1 MEKKLS
7 ITDIAIALKVSK
19 TTVSF
24 VINGK
29 GRAKR
34 ISSVVE
40 RRILDYIEAV
50 GYQPN
55 EFARALSTGKSNII
69 VVMIEDVS
77 DPFFSGIAR
86 MIEESAHKKG
96 YKIIYSSTEN
106 DTKKT
111 KELLKIYRAQNV
123 DGYIIAPPLGIE
135 EEIKSLLAANLP
147 VVLFDRFFPSISTNN
162 VVVNNYKGT
171 YGAVNHFFN
180 SGHRN
185 VAFVTL
191 SSEQIQMQQRLDG
204 YMTALAEHEA
214 QCFIKKI
221 VYHEELDKLVEEI
234 EQFLKMNKQ
243 LDAVFFSTNYL
254 AEAGLEAIQNLK
266 LKIPKD
272 LGVIVFDDC
281 NFFRLFTP
289 SITAVAQPLREIS
302 ENIINLLLTNL
313 SDPELHQEKQTII
326 IPTQLMIRNS
336 TLKGEAKPSA
346 CK

>member
-7 ITDIAIALKVSK
+7 ISDIATALKVST

-29 GRAKR
+29 GQDKG
-34 ISSVVE
+34 ISAVVE
-40 RRILDYIEAV
+40 KRILDYIEIV
-50 GYQPN
+50 GYQPS
-55 EFARALSTGKSNII
+55 EYARALRTGKTNII

-86 MIEESAHKKG
+86 MIEESAYKKG

-111 KELLKIYRAQNV
+111 KELFRIYRAQKV
-123 DGYIIAPPLGIE
+123 DGYIIAPPVGIE
-135 EEIKSLLAANLP
+135 DEIKSLLADNLP
-147 VVLFDRFFPSISTNN
+147 VILFDRFFPSIPTNN

-171 YGAVNHFFN
+171 CEAIKHFFN
-180 SGHRN
+180 RGHKN
-185 VAFVTL
+185 IAFVTL

-204 YMTALAEHEA
+204 YISAIDEHEA
-214 QCFIKKI
+214 ECFIKKI
-221 VYHEELDKLVEEI
+221 VYHEKLDRSVAEI

-254 AEAGLEAIQNLK
+254 AEAGLEAIRNLK
-266 LKIPKD
+266 LKIPED
-272 LGVIVFDDC
+272 LGVIVFDDY

-302 ENIINLLLTNL
+302 ENIINLLLSNL
-313 SDPELHQEKQTII
+313 SDPELHQEKQTIV
-326 IPTQLMIRNS
+326 IPTELMVRNS
-336 TLKGEAKPSA
+336 TLKGENLN
-346 CK
+346 

>member
-7 ITDIAIALKVSK
+7 ISDIATALNVSK

-29 GRAKR
+29 GKDKK
-34 ISSVVE
+34 ISNVMV
-40 RRILDYIEAV
+40 RRILDYIETV
-50 GYQPN
+50 GYHPS
-55 EFARALSTGKSNII
+55 EYARALRTGKTNII

-86 MIEESAHKKG
+86 MIEESAYEKG

-111 KELLKIYRAQNV
+111 KELLKIYRALV

-135 EEIKSLLAANLP
+135 EEIKSLLADNLP
-147 VVLFDRFFPSISTNN
+147 VILFDRFFPSIDTNN

-171 YGAVNHFFN
+171 YEAIEHFFDR
-180 SGHRN
+180 GHKN
-185 VAFVTL
+185 IAFVTL

-204 YMTALAEHEA
+204 YMSVIDEHEA
-214 QCFIKKI
+214 ECFIKKI
-221 VYHEELDKLVEEI
+221 VYHEELDKSVEEI
-234 EQFLKMNKQ
+234 ELFLKMNKQ

-266 LKIPKD
+266 LKIPED
-272 LGVIVFDDC
+272 LGVIVFDDY
-281 NFFRLFTP
+281 NFFKLFTP

-302 ENIINLLLTNL
+302 ENIINLLLSNL
-313 SDPELHQEKQTII
+313 SDPELHQKKQTIVL
-326 IPTQLMIRNS
+326 PTQLMIRNS
-336 TLKGEAKPSA
+336 TLKERS
-346 CK
+346 

>member
-7 ITDIAIALKVSK
+7 ISDIAAALKVSK

-29 GRAKR
+29 GKDKK
-34 ISSVVE
+34 ISNVMVN
-40 RRILDYIEAV
+40 RILDYIETV

-55 EFARALSTGKSNII
+55 EYARALRTGKTNIL

-86 MIEESAHKKG
+86 MIEESAYEKG
-96 YKIIYSSTEN
+96 YRIIYSSTEN
-106 DTKKT
+106 DTQKT
-111 KELLKIYRAQNV
+111 KELLKMYRAQKV

-135 EEIKSLLAANLP
+135 GEIKSLLADNLP
-147 VVLFDRFFPSISTNN
+147 VILFDRYFPSIPTNN
-162 VVVNNYKGT
+162 VVVNNFMGT
-171 YGAVNHFFN
+171 YEAIKHFFN
-180 SGHRN
+180 GGHRN
-185 VAFVTL
+185 IAFVTL
-191 SSEQIQMQQRLDG
+191 SSEQIQMQQRLAG
-204 YMTALAEHEA
+204 YMSAIDEHEA
-214 QCFIKKI
+214 ECFIKKT
-221 VYHEELDKLVEEI
+221 VYHEDLDKSVEEI

-266 LKIPKD
+266 LKIPED
-272 LGVIVFDDC
+272 LGVIVFDDY

-302 ENIINLLLTNL
+302 ENIINLLLNNL
-313 SDPELHQEKQTII
+313 SDSELHQKKQTIV
-326 IPTQLMIRNS
+326 IPTQLMVRNS
-336 TLKGEAKPSA
+336 TLSEKLN
-346 CK
+346 